1 MKNQMTKTPK
11 DSSLYLNIK
20 LPAEV
25 KRRLDNSCSGPTAAL
40 SKTGLV
46 RVLLA
51 RYFDAVDRGETKIS
65 IALH

>member
-1 MKNQMTKTPK
+1 MKNQITKRPK

-25 KRRLDNSCSGPTAAL
+25 KRRLDNSCSGPAAAV

-46 RVLLA
+46 RTLLA
-51 RYFDAVDRGETKIS
+51 RYYDAVDCGKTQIS